1 MEVKNFVVKEMA
13 GFGHCFGGKLL
24 QNNQSL
30 QTFCLWGL

>member
-13 GFGHCFGGKLL
+13 GFGRFVGKLL